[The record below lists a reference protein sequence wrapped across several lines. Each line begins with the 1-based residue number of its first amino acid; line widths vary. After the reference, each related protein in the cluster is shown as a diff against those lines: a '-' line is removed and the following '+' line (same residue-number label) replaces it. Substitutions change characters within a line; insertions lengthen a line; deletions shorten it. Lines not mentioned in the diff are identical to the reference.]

1 MRCMGCGA
9 HMVLTAAVPDE
20 TMVVRGFEDQT
31 FRCFDCGVTEQTR
44 AFRAGG
50 PPAAA
55 GGLPAAEVMGPA
67 SNGVRPEN
75 GTEAVPAVAAARSRA
90 WTRAVEKLRSREAEI
105 RQRAEGAKRTDWNMA
120 FNQAWEQLAPAR
132 AAGAQNGHST
142 YVRPDDLAA
151 MFARSVRGRLR
162 KKAAMPATRG
172 RTAAPI
178 AEPSPEAAREFN
190 RFWDSLSGSTPLQLL
205 AKPTSVANGP
215 PQALL
220 PLPKSVS
227 LVPIEAP
234 AIASAAARAISL
246 LGGSLSS

>member
-9 HMVLTAAVPDE
+9 QMVLTATVPDQ
-20 TMVVRGFEDQT
+20 TMPVRGFEHQT

-44 AFRAGG
+44 TFRAGS
-50 PPAAA
+50 PPV
-55 GGLPAAEVMGPA
+55 AEVTGPA
-67 SNGVRPEN
+67 TNGVELEN
-75 GTEAVPAVAAARSRA
+75 GTEALPAAAAARSRT

-105 RQRAEGAKRTDWNMA
+105 RQRAERAKRTDWNMA
-120 FNQAWEQLAPAR
+120 FNQAWEQLAPAP
-132 AAGAQNGHST
+132 AAAVQNGQNGHST

-162 KKAAMPATRG
+162 KKAAMPTTRG
-172 RTAAPI
+172 RAAAPI
-178 AEPSPEAAREFN
+178 ADPSPEAAREFN

-205 AKPTSVANGP
+205 AEPTSVPNVP
-215 PQALL
+215 PPALL

-246 LGGSLSS
+246 LGGPLNS

>member
-9 HMVLTAAVPDE
+9 QMVLTAVAPDQ
-20 TMVVRGFEDQT
+20 TMPVRGFEHQT

-44 AFRAGG
+44 TFRAGS
-50 PPAAA
+50 PPV
-55 GGLPAAEVMGPA
+55 AEVTEPA
-67 SNGVRPEN
+67 SNGVEPVN
-75 GTEAVPAVAAARSRA
+75 GTEALPAAAAARSRT

-105 RQRAEGAKRTDWNMA
+105 RQRAERAKRTDWNMA
-120 FNQAWEQLAPAR
+120 FNQAWEQLAPAP
-132 AAGAQNGHST
+132 AAAVQNGQNGQNGHST
-142 YVRPDDLAA
+142 YARPDDLAA

-162 KKAAMPATRG
+162 KKAAMPTTRG
-172 RTAAPI
+172 RAAAPI
-178 AEPSPEAAREFN
+178 ADPSPEAAREFN

-205 AKPTSVANGP
+205 AEPTSVPNVP
-215 PQALL
+215 PQELL

-246 LGGSLSS
+246 LGGPLNS

>member
-9 HMVLTAAVPDE
+9 QMVLTGAVPDQ
-20 TMVVRGFEDQT
+20 TMLVRGFEDQT

-44 AFRAGG
+44 AFRAGS
-50 PPAAA
+50 P
-55 GGLPAAEVMGPA
+55 PAAEVMGPA
-67 SNGVRPEN
+67 SNGVEPEN

-105 RQRAEGAKRTDWNMA
+105 RQRAERAKRTDWNMA
-120 FNQAWEQLAPAR
+120 FNQAWEQLAPAP

-172 RTAAPI
+172 RAAAPI
-178 AEPSPEAAREFN
+178 AEPTLEAAREFN

-205 AKPTSVANGP
+205 AEPTSVPNVTTAGATAVAQISKFGADRGAGNRERRRTRD
-215 PQALL
+215 
-220 PLPKSVS
+220 
-227 LVPIEAP
+227 IP
-234 AIASAAARAISL
+234 A
-246 LGGSLSS
+246 GGSLSS

>member
-9 HMVLTAAVPDE
+9 QMVLTAVAPDQ
-20 TMVVRGFEDQT
+20 TMPVRGFEHQT

-44 AFRAGG
+44 TFRAGS
-50 PPAAA
+50 PPV
-55 GGLPAAEVMGPA
+55 AEVTEPA
-67 SNGVRPEN
+67 SNGVEPVN
-75 GTEAVPAVAAARSRA
+75 GTEALPAAAAAQSRT

-105 RQRAEGAKRTDWNMA
+105 RQRAERAKRTDWNMA
-120 FNQAWEQLAPAR
+120 FNQAWEQLAPAP
-132 AAGAQNGHST
+132 AAAVQNGQNGHST
-142 YVRPDDLAA
+142 YARPDDLAA

-162 KKAAMPATRG
+162 KKAAMTTTRG
-172 RTAAPI
+172 RAAAPI
-178 AEPSPEAAREFN
+178 AEPTLEAAREFN

-205 AKPTSVANGP
+205 AKPTSVPNGP

-246 LGGSLSS
+246 LGAR

>member
-9 HMVLTAAVPDE
+9 QMVLTAVAPDQ
-20 TMVVRGFEDQT
+20 TMPVRGFEHQT

-44 AFRAGG
+44 TFRAGS
-50 PPAAA
+50 PPV
-55 GGLPAAEVMGPA
+55 AEVTEPA
-67 SNGVRPEN
+67 SNGVEPVN
-75 GTEAVPAVAAARSRA
+75 GTEALPAAAAAQSRT

-105 RQRAEGAKRTDWNMA
+105 RQRAERAKRTDWNMA
-120 FNQAWEQLAPAR
+120 FNQAWEQLAPAP
-132 AAGAQNGHST
+132 AAAVQNGQNGHST
-142 YVRPDDLAA
+142 YARPDDLAA

-162 KKAAMPATRG
+162 KKAAMPTTRG
-172 RTAAPI
+172 RAAAPI
-178 AEPSPEAAREFN
+178 ADPSPEAAREFN

-205 AKPTSVANGP
+205 AEPTSVPNVP
-215 PQALL
+215 PQELL

-246 LGGSLSS
+246 LGGPLNS

>member
-9 HMVLTAAVPDE
+9 QMVLTAAVPDQ
-20 TMVVRGFEDQT
+20 TMLVRGFENQT

-44 AFRAGG
+44 TFRAGS
-50 PPAAA
+50 P
-55 GGLPAAEVMGPA
+55 PAAEVMGPA
-67 SNGVRPEN
+67 SNGVEPEN
-75 GTEAVPAVAAARSRA
+75 GSEAVPAVAAARSRA
-90 WTRAVEKLRSREAEI
+90 WTLAVEKLRSREAEI
-105 RQRAEGAKRTDWNMA
+105 RQRAERAKRTDWNMA

-132 AAGAQNGHST
+132 AAGANGHST
-142 YVRPDDLAA
+142 YPRPDDLAA

-162 KKAAMPATRG
+162 KKAAMPTTRA
-172 RTAAPI
+172 RAAAPI
-178 AEPSPEAAREFN
+178 AEPTPEAAREFN

-205 AKPTSVANGP
+205 AEPTSVPNGP

-246 LGGSLSS
+246 LGAR